1 MKNAIK
7 EKLMNL
13 VGLSPND
20 SVIFAKTNNTK
31 SIDLFKYV
39 NKEDLY
45 DFVNN
50 KISILELDANKN
62 VDLFEQ
68 KLKNSGSF
76 EEFTLILN
84 ENNVTLSD
92 HKTHLLRKDFH
103 KNKSK
108 TIQLAIEQLLS
119 FKKRF
124 ITLNRLAKNYFED
137 TTVWP
142 LYLAF
147 NFIRGR
153 VLSAS
158 VFKSPLTLFKV
169 EIREEKNRVFIAKL
183 QDEPVVNEK
192 LQIFLKNAYKDYKL
206 SASELVSTYNINT
219 IVENIQEISGY
230 DVQIPVDE
238 FVPFD
243 NESEA
248 DVLSSVTGFNILPCA
263 LLGVFEPDGGA
274 LKEDLQK
281 LIDQEIDPFEKDDDA
296 RNKSTEYYQNE
307 VIKKNTVYEIDHPLN
322 IYQKYAVASSLAQN
336 TLIYG
341 PPGTGKSEVI
351 ANIIFNTLLK
361 GKTSLLVSE
370 KRAALDVLTDRIG
383 PLSIFALYIYD
394 LTNKEVFFNKID
406 NLNDLLGPQWFR
418 EDNRRGKVKEFPSV
432 VFTQEE
438 SMFFK
443 NYQDYN
449 SELLDL
455 VKKHWTI
462 EDYNDGIYNIDYADY
477 VAIKNE
483 LGEEI
488 INEWLGP
495 RNFDDFG
502 IKKQN
507 LFEAI
512 TDIFN
517 DYTMLDIS
525 DLFQAYFT
533 FTKFIKRHKLL
544 DIYSQGEIIKHLQT
558 ISNKIK
564 TNQELVT
571 KFLMHANVITKE
583 IQAFQDFSSDT
594 TVLEDPNHK
603 NFLNKTTREK
613 KIFIDKIAD
622 YLSFRRDVIARDYTL
637 SNKNSQQIKEVVN
650 LCKEFFTNHKKI
662 LGMNANSNYTY
673 HEFLISQNEKIADF
687 MNVFKK
693 HNNEEDRKIIFAEFV
708 NNARVINSADPG
720 EESSLTL
727 KEVKSRAKEIDAVIG
742 LFDDFL
748 INQDFLAKPR
758 IAEIIQYEEF
768 VDYDLDYLA
777 KLDSL
782 SNIYTPLMQEIIK
795 EWSWLS
801 LPYLKK
807 LYLEPIVIFDL
818 EKVAPIMS
826 QVTTFI
832 NHNQFRKLKTIVL
845 WDGIK
850 SNISIFSETKGL
862 LLQDILTQIRKEAL
876 RSASFIGEI
885 VFKQY
890 INNLRT
896 YLSKLPKETKQQI
909 TNALR
914 IASSRSWPSISR
926 YIKEYYSVLKI
937 LFPIW
942 VARPDNVAAL
952 IPLNE
957 NEFDYGIFDEASQMT
972 IERSY
977 PIVYRCNIKV
987 VSGDDKQLKPT
998 SFFVNKLAYSDFEI
1012 DDFDRV
1018 DSLLERA
1025 KTAWWNEFHLRNHY
1039 RSDSKEL
1046 IEFSNKYIYDNKLEI
1061 ATKQGAFEKGIE
1073 VINVNGI
1080 WDKGNPIE
1088 AYKVVEVLEQNYE
1101 KYKRI
1106 LIVTFNAVQALM
1118 VENLILDKMNS
1129 FPQALNDKI
1138 ENNEIVISNLENV
1151 QGNEGDLVI
1160 LSIAYGHNK
1169 EGVLRNN
1176 FGPLNMKGG
1185 ANRLNVAITRARK
1198 KMIVVKSLYGNEI
1211 QVSNMNNVNA
1221 LTFKRFIEF
1230 IDNIS
1235 TSKSINESLEDVNN
1249 QLYFEFKSDLVK
1261 EIYSELTKKLSN
1273 KYLVFPNWNIGTKK
1287 IDIVILHKDTK
1298 EILKTIILENWKDN
1312 RSVQIMLEDIDRQ
1325 FFLEDRGYSTYR
1337 IKEYEWYIDKHKII
1351 SRIKESLSPNNN
1363 PEKIDY
1369 VLWQRQNDNVNK

>member
-1 MKNAIK
+1 MKKAIK
-7 EKLMNL
+7 QKLMNL

-20 SVIFAKTNNTK
+20 SVIFAKLSANKN
-31 SIDLFKYV
+31 IDLFKYV
-39 NKEDLY
+39 NKDDLY

-62 VDLFEQ
+62 VDLFEHQ
-68 KLKNSGSF
+68 LKNSISF
-76 EEFTLILN
+76 EEFMLVLN
-84 ENNVTLSD
+84 QNNVSLSD
-92 HKTHLLRKDFH
+92 HKTHLLRKDFS
-103 KNKSK
+103 KNKAK
-108 TIQLAIEQLLS
+108 ITQIAIEQLLL

-124 ITLNRLAKNYFED
+124 IAINRLAKNYFED

-147 NFIRGR
+147 NFIRGK
-153 VLSAS
+153 VLSTSA
-158 VFKSPLTLFKV
+158 FKSPLTLFKV
-169 EIREEKNRVFIAKL
+169 EIREEKNKVFIAKL

-206 SASELVSTYNINT
+206 STSELVSSYNINK
-219 IVENIQEISGY
+219 IAENIKDISGY
-230 DVQIPVDE
+230 DVNLPVNE
-238 FVPFD
+238 FVSFE
-243 NESEA
+243 NETEA
-248 DVLSSVTGFNILPCA
+248 DVIASSSGFSVIPSA

-296 RNKSTEYYQNE
+296 RNKSTEYYESE
-307 VIKKNTVYEIDHPLN
+307 VIKKNNVYEIDHPLN

-383 PLSIFALYIYD
+383 PLSVFALYIYD
-394 LTNKEVFFNKID
+394 LTNKDAFFNKID
-406 NLNDLLGPQWFR
+406 NLNDLLGPQWYR
-418 EDNRRGKVKEFPSV
+418 EESRRGKVKELPPV
-432 VFTQEE
+432 TFTQDE

-449 SELLDL
+449 TELLDL

-495 RNFDDFG
+495 KNFDDLNN
-502 IKKQN
+502 KKQN

-512 TDIFN
+512 TEIFN
-517 DYTMLDIS
+517 EYTMLDIN
-525 DLFQAYFT
+525 DLFKAYFD
-533 FTKFIKRHKLL
+533 FTKFIKKYKLL
-544 DIYSQGEIIKHLQT
+544 DVYSQSEIIKHLQT
-558 ISNKIK
+558 ITNKIK
-564 TNQELVT
+564 NNQELVT
-571 KFLMHANVITKE
+571 KFLMHANAISKE
-583 IQAFQDFSSDT
+583 VQEFKDFST
-594 TVLEDPNHK
+594 NPNILEDANHK

-613 KIFIDKIAD
+613 KIFIDKISD
-622 YLSFRRDVIARDYTL
+622 YLSFRRDVITRDYVL
-637 SNKNSQQIKEVVN
+637 SSKTNQEIKVLVEI
-650 LCKEFFTNHKKI
+650 CKTFFTNHKKI
-662 LGMNANSNYTY
+662 LSTQAVDNWTY
-673 HEFLISQNEKIADF
+673 HDFIVNNSEKIDDF
-687 MNVFKK
+687 MKTFKK
-693 HNNEEDRKIIFAEFV
+693 HTNEEDQKILFAEFI
-708 NNARVINSADPG
+708 NNSKVLLNNDPG

-727 KEVKSRAKEIDAVIG
+727 REVKARAKEISPVIA

-748 INQDFLAKPR
+748 VHSEFLSKPR

-777 KLDSL
+777 KLNSL
-782 SNIYTPLMQEIIK
+782 GNIYTPLMQEIIK

-807 LYLEPIVIFDL
+807 LYLDPIVIFDL
-818 EKVAPIMS
+818 EKVSPVMS

-832 NHNQFRKLKTIVL
+832 NHNQFKKLKTIVL
-845 WDGIK
+845 WEGIK
-850 SNISIFSETKGL
+850 ETIGIFSETKGL

-885 VFKQY
+885 VFKRY

-926 YIKEYYSVLKI
+926 YIKEYYDVLKI

-998 SFFVNKLAYSDFEI
+998 SFFLNKLANSDFEL
-1012 DDFDRV
+1012 DDFDQA

-1025 KTAWWNEFHLRNHY
+1025 KTSWWNEFHLRNHY

-1046 IEFSNKYIYDNKLEI
+1046 IEFSNKYIYNNKLEI

-1073 VINVNGI
+1073 VVNVNGI

-1088 AYKVVEVLEQNYE
+1088 AHKVVEILEENWD
-1101 KYKRI
+1101 KYQRI

-1118 VENLILDKMNS
+1118 VENLILDKTNN
-1129 FPQALNDKI
+1129 FPVGLQEKL
-1138 ENNEIVISNLENV
+1138 ENNEVVISNLENV

-1176 FGPLNMKGG
+1176 FGPLNAKGG

-1198 KMIVVKSLYGNEI
+1198 KMIVVKSLFGSEI
-1211 QVSNMNNVNA
+1211 QVSNVNNVNA

-1235 TSKSINESLEDVNN
+1235 TTKSINESLEEVNN
-1249 QLYFEFKSDLVK
+1249 QLYFEFENDLVK

-1287 IDIVILHKDTK
+1287 IDIVIIHKDSK

-1312 RSVQIMLEDIDRQ
+1312 RSVQIMFEDIDRQ

-1351 SRIKESLSPNNN
+1351 SRIKDSLSSTNNVD
-1363 PEKIDY
+1363 KIDY